1 MAYDDWDEDTPF
13 EYSLYGSSEDMEPVV
28 IYEAPPGAI
37 ERFKASLPSEKE
49 MEFASHPSLAKLMNF
64 S

>member
-1 MAYDDWDEDTPF
+1 MYDDWDEDTPF
-13 EYSLYGSSEDMEPVV
+13 EYSLYESEDMEPVV
-28 IYEAPPGAI
+28 IYEASQESI
-37 ERFKASLPSEKE
+37 DRFKASLPSEKE